1 MRGQSDHIGPNAVTT
16 TTNIDVKKLVAR
28 FGGQGELCRRMNA
41 KGYAVSLKAIEK
53 WISRDS
59 LPGKRILQ
67 LFELGISEGHP
78 IDLYGFLLRPNA
90 EKKLSPT
97 DHEKNKQDRAG

>member
-1 MRGQSDHIGPNAVTT
+1 MTSN
-16 TTNIDVKKLVAR
+16 TNIDVRKLVAR

-41 KGYAVSLKAIEK
+41 KGYVVTLKAIEK
-53 WISRDS
+53 WIERDS
-59 LPGKRILQ
+59 IPGKRIIQ

-90 EKKLSPT
+90 EARLSPNR
-97 DHEKNKQDRAG
+97 HEEKQQDRAG

>member
-1 MRGQSDHIGPNAVTT
+1 MTT
-16 TTNIDVKKLVAR
+16 STNIDVRKLVAR

-53 WISRDS
+53 WIERDS
-59 LPGKRILQ
+59 IPGKRIIQ

-78 IDLYGFLLRPNA
+78 IDLHGFLLRPTPEN
-90 EKKLSPT
+90 KLPPHR
-97 DHEKNKQDRAG
+97 HEKNQQDRAG